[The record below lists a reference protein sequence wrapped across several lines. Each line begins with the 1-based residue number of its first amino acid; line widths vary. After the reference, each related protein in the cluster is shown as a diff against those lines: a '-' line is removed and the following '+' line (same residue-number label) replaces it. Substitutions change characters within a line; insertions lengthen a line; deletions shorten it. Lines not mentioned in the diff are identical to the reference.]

1 MHVHIPKTSNG
12 SEVKKEGQKIEVGL
26 QEARAI
32 VIIFVHH
39 SRWVPFGL
47 HYLVLVL
54 GHFMISHKLYV
65 LQCSSKQGF

>member
-1 MHVHIPKTSNG
+1 
-12 SEVKKEGQKIEVGL
+12 VKKEGQKIEVGL

-47 HYLVLVL
+47 ALPC
-54 GHFMISHKLYV
+54 F
-65 LQCSSKQGF
+65 SSWSFYD